1 MSAQTRPPVRPGET
15 VAMRIVIAPDSF
27 KGSLMAWD
35 VAAAIACGARAA
47 LPGVEVRELPLGDG
61 GEGTARAIAQVV
73 PGAEMIQTTAL
84 DPLGRTRQA
93 EFALL
98 PGGKAVVE
106 MAAATGLGLLTPEER
121 NPLHTDSRGTGQLI
135 IGALDYLHGPAAVA
149 TGCEPTGGRP
159 ELILGVGGSATVDG
173 GVGMLTA
180 LGVRFFDR
188 EGQEI
193 TAYGGLVLGEIAA
206 CDPSGLDGRLQRTT
220 LTLASDV
227 GNPLLG
233 ADGAA
238 AVFGPQKGAGPAQ
251 VELLEM
257 GLANLREVVRRDCGV
272 AIDGFP
278 GAGAAGGIG
287 GVAVGVLGAA
297 FRPGIEIVL
306 ELMAMEEQ
314 LAWAD
319 LVITGEGRFDEQTLR
334 GKAAHG
340 IAVVAARAQVP
351 VCVLSGQVVTEAEWR
366 LPGEVVAFAI
376 ADGPLDP
383 GDSEARVSELLE
395 RAARRVVRLFWLG
408 SRSGRPKERAQ

>member
-1 MSAQTRPPVRPGET
+1 
-15 VAMRIVIAPDSF
+15 MRIVIAPDSF

-35 VAAAIACGARAA
+35 VASAIARGARAVA
-47 LPGVEVRELPLGDG
+47 PDVEVREMPLGDG

-73 PGAEMIQTTAL
+73 PGAEMIQVGAL

-98 PGGKAVVE
+98 PGRKAVVE
-106 MAAATGLGLLTPEER
+106 MAAATGLGLLKAEDR
-121 NPLHTDSRGTGQLI
+121 DPLRTDSRGTGQLI
-135 IGALDYLHGPAAVA
+135 VGALDRLHGLAAAA
-149 TGCEPTGGRP
+149 TDGEPTARRP

-180 LGVRFFDR
+180 LGVRFFDGDGK
-188 EGQEI
+188 EL
-193 TAYGGLVLGEIAA
+193 TAYGGRVLGEIAA
-206 CDPSGLDGRLQRTT
+206 CDLSGLDERLKRTK

-238 AVFGPQKGAGPAQ
+238 SVFGPQKGAGPVE
-251 VELLEM
+251 VELLER
-257 GLANLREVVRRDCGV
+257 GLANLRKVLRRDCGV
-272 AIDGFP
+272 DVDGFP

-297 FRPGIEIVL
+297 FRPGIEIAL
-306 ELMAMEEQ
+306 ELMGMDEH

-319 LVITGEGRFDEQTLR
+319 LVITGEGRFDEQTLH

-340 IAVVAARAQVP
+340 VAVAAARALVP
-351 VCVLSGQVVTEAEWR
+351 VCVLAGQVVAGAEWR

-376 ADGPLDP
+376 ADGPLTPD
-383 GDSEARVSELLE
+383 DSEAWVSELLV
-395 RAARRVVRLFWLG
+395 RAARRVVKLFWLG
-408 SRSGRPKERAQ
+408 TASGRREERSR